1 MKNEKVRKS
10 TAKGTYA
17 MVNDYEKV
25 KAIVDRYGGKHDSVI
40 AILQDVQLEYHYL
53 PEHALRAVA
62 GQLGLPLIQICG
74 VATFFKA
81 FSLKP
86 RGEHTVT
93 VCLGTA
99 CHVRGAPAVLDEVKR
114 QLGIEPDDTTDD
126 MRFTLETVNCLGAC
140 ALGPILVVDDEY
152 QGQMSSRKVKK
163 ILNKYKKTPKDRR
176 HEEIAVSS

>member
-1 MKNEKVRKS
+1 MGRGAYE
-10 TAKGTYA
+10 
-17 MVNDYEKV
+17 MVNDDEKV
-25 KAIVDRYGGKHDSVI
+25 KAIVDKYDGNHDSVI
-40 AILQDVQLEYHYL
+40 AILQDVQSEYHYL

-62 GQLGLPLIQICG
+62 SQLGLPLIQICG

-99 CHVRGAPAVLDEVKR
+99 CHVRGAPAVLDEAKR
-114 QLGIEPDDTTDD
+114 QLGIEPGNTTDD

-140 ALGPILVVDDEY
+140 ALGPIMVIDGKY
-152 QGQMSSRKVKK
+152 HGQMSPRKAKK
-163 ILNKYKKTPKDRR
+163 VLKK
-176 HEEIAVSS
+176 

>member
-1 MKNEKVRKS
+1 
-10 TAKGTYA
+10 
-17 MVNDYEKV
+17 MVNHYEKV
-25 KAIVDRYGGKHDSVI
+25 KAIVDRYGGNHDSVI
-40 AILQDVQLEYHYL
+40 SILQDVQSEYHYL
-53 PEHALRAVA
+53 PEYALRAVA
-62 GQLGLPLIQICG
+62 QQMGLPLIQVCG

-99 CHVRGAPAVLDEVKR
+99 CHVRGAQTVLDEVKR
-114 QLGIEPDDTTDD
+114 QLGIEPGNTTDD

-140 ALGPILVVDDEY
+140 ALGPILVVDGEY
-152 QGQMSSRKVKK
+152 QGQMSSSKVKK
-163 ILNKYKKTPKDRR
+163 VLNKYKRTPKDRK

>member
-1 MKNEKVRKS
+1 MI
-10 TAKGTYA
+10 
-17 MVNDYEKV
+17 NDYEKV

-40 AILQDVQLEYHYL
+40 AILQDVQSEYHYL

-62 GQLGLPLIQICG
+62 VQLDLPLIQICG

-81 FSLKP
+81 FSLEP

-114 QLGIEPDDTTDD
+114 QLSIEPGNTTDD

-140 ALGPILVVDDEY
+140 ALGPILVVDGEY
-152 QGQMSSRKVKK
+152 HGQMSSRKVKK
-163 ILNKYKKTPKDRR
+163 IFNRNKRAPRDRR
-176 HEEIAVSS
+176 HEEIEVSS